1 MGVVAAVELSCDGRC
16 ASLGAP
22 WLTLGTLL
30 IAPIVMVCADTAA
43 LLTTAPPMS
52 AKERG
57 AAQAENNVL
66 DPRLNYIC
74 LFYFHSY
81 IFISKT
87 SK

>member
-16 ASLGAP
+16 TSVGAP

-57 AAQAENNVL
+57 AAQADNNVL

-74 LFYFHSY
+74 FFYLHSY
-81 IFISKT
+81 RFISKT